1 MYWYCNQTFC
11 VRWGN
16 CFSDCFTVSNGVR
29 QGGIISPILFNVY
42 MDDLSTVLNK
52 SKIGCNINNTFINHL
67 MYADDTCIL
76 APCPMALQKLLNICS
91 SFADVNSIVFNEGK
105 TKLMCFKPKC
115 MSDLSVPAVSLN
127 GKPINIVKSQ
137 KYLGIV
143 INDELSDEP
152 DIKRH
157 VRGLYCRG
165 NMLVNRFRNCTPD
178 VKNCLF
184 KAYCSNAYGSQ
195 LWSFYKP
202 AILKKVIVAFND
214 VYRNLFGIRR
224 GESMSAL
231 YVLNNIDSFNVL
243 QRKSVYSFK
252 TRLQMS
258 KNTLIQTIV
267 TSQFYYISKLAC
279 KWHKILYL

>member
-1 MYWYCNQTFC
+1 
-11 VRWGN
+11 
-16 CFSDCFTVSNGVR
+16 
-29 QGGIISPILFNVY
+29 
-42 MDDLSTVLNK
+42 
-52 SKIGCNINNTFINHL
+52 
-67 MYADDTCIL
+67 
-76 APCPMALQKLLNICS
+76 
-91 SFADVNSIVFNEGK
+91 
-105 TKLMCFKPKC
+105 

-165 NMLVNRFRNCTPD
+165 NMLVSFRNCTPD

-267 TSQFYYISKLAC
+267 TSQFYYISKLPC
-279 KWHKILYL
+279 KWHKICDQHCVLHFYTLIYSNVLLNFICIYNYPK